1 MATAKP
7 YDAARYL
14 DSEEIIEAY
23 LADAFEEGDAGGI
36 VAALGNMAK
45 ARGMTALAM
54 QMGLSR
60 ESLYRSLSGEGN
72 PAFATIVKILDAL
85 DMELSVRAKRRI
97 VDAA

>member
-1 MATAKP
+1 MAKAKP

-23 LADAFEEGDAGGI
+23 LADAFEEGDAGVI

-45 ARGMTALAM
+45 ARGMTALAA